1 MLCVYLA
8 VSPQC
13 TKDRIGERTR
23 FDEEK
28 SLLRKMVTITQ
39 TCRCNCGKVKF
50 EVKDAPI
57 KVNALCHCKF
67 CSRARSSSPV
77 HVILVPKDK
86 VIVTEGEEF
95 VVEKLRGG
103 SLQVQS
109 YCSECLGGIWQH
121 RQGLPF
127 RALFPATFHI
137 EQGDKGAML
146 PKEYQPKIHVNYEN
160 RMMDWNDD
168 LPKFL
173 TKPTGPRVNNDGTEC
188 SA

>member
-1 MLCVYLA
+1 
-8 VSPQC
+8 
-13 TKDRIGERTR
+13 
-23 FDEEK
+23 
-28 SLLRKMVTITQ
+28 MVTITQ

-146 PKEYQPKIHVNYEN
+146 VSQK
-160 RMMDWNDD
+160 
-168 LPKFL
+168 KF
-173 TKPTGPRVNNDGTEC
+173 GIYFEC
-188 SA
+188 GLFT